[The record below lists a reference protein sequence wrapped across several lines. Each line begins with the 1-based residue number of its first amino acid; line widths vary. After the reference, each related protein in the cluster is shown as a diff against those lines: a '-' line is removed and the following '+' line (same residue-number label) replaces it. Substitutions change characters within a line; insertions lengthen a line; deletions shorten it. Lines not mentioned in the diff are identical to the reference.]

1 METGIENSDQ
11 HKAGNIAGIVGAIAC
26 TTIFALSIGLSYP
39 LLSFILEGLGHSE
52 FEIGI
57 NAAMTPLG
65 VLLASPFF
73 PRIVNRFGSWQ
84 VAIICLI
91 IVASVIF
98 MMGLFKNFTAIMVLR
113 LLLGMADAGVF
124 IISETWINQL
134 ADKRSRGRII
144 GIYVTALSAGFGAG
158 PLTLSLTGVDGLTP
172 FLMGTGFCSVAIL
185 LVFIIRKSTPTST
198 DEPVASSMSFLKLA
212 PTLLLAV
219 AVFAFWDAA
228 LLSLFPVYGLA
239 YGLTAGFVT
248 FAISVCIFGNTFLQI
263 PIGWVADQ
271 TSKRLVMI
279 LCCFVAATC
288 TIFVPFVVNL
298 EFLLLPVLFLWGAFA
313 GGLYTMAMAELGD
326 RFTGSQL
333 VAGNAAFAFI
343 YGVGGLIAGPIT
355 GISMEL
361 SGPNGLPATL
371 ALIFIL
377 TGFIAWWRSGRN

>member
-1 METGIENSDQ
+1 MVAGIENSDQ
-11 HKAGNIAGIVGAIAC
+11 PKVGNIAGIVGAIAC

-39 LLSFILEGLGHSE
+39 LLSFILDGLGHSE

-84 VAIICLI
+84 VAVVCLI

-98 MMGLFKNFTAIMVLR
+98 MMGLFKDYTAILLLR
-113 LLLGMADAGVF
+113 LVLGMADAGVF

-144 GIYVTALSAGFGAG
+144 GLYVTALSAGFGAG

-172 FLMGTGFCSVAIL
+172 FLMGAGLCTIAIL
-185 LVFIIRKSTPTST
+185 IVLIIRKSTPSTT
-198 DEPVASSMSFLKLA
+198 DEPVASSMSFLRLA

-219 AVFAFWDAA
+219 AVFSFRDAA
-228 LLSLFPVYGLA
+228 LLSLFPVYGLS

-263 PIGWVADQ
+263 PIGLVADRS
-271 TSKRLVMI
+271 SKRLV
-279 LCCFVAATC
+279 
-288 TIFVPFVVNL
+288 
-298 EFLLLPVLFLWGAFA
+298 
-313 GGLYTMAMAELGD
+313 
-326 RFTGSQL
+326 
-333 VAGNAAFAFI
+333 
-343 YGVGGLIAGPIT
+343 
-355 GISMEL
+355 
-361 SGPNGLPATL
+361 
-371 ALIFIL
+371 
-377 TGFIAWWRSGRN
+377 